1 MHEKS
6 YYNVQGILFQRVY
19 EKFELYL
26 INMTDWSVMF
36 INDQRISTVMMTSD
50 NSENNNIITIT
61 TEERI
66 KINIEYLTW
75 LYAKSKDRKK
85 QNKGLLLDT
94 RRAIE
99 FVIRDAGGEKALKE
113 LFLKEQDE
121 KIIDELAKSKP
132 KIEETFKQDR
142 EAGLQALSAFIADL
156 EKSDY
161 LNILQGTNAI
171 DADVSSTAA
180 TSNSKRRILVVDDE
194 PDILLTLSAVL
205 SEQGHYVKTF
215 DNPAEAMSH
224 LTSSSNN
231 NGVITPYYDLI
242 ITDHRMPGSGMTG
255 LDLAKRV
262 KEYSRAKGTKTKVFL
277 MTASVNAW
285 SLPEEF
291 IEALK
296 PGIVDEIIQ
305 KPISN
310 DKLIAIIEKS
320 FLYNNKNH

>member
-1 MHEKS
+1 MQEESH
-6 YYNVQGILFQRVY
+6 YNVSGYCIQTVY

-36 INDQRISTVMMTSD
+36 INDQRSIIIMRAND
-50 NSENNNIITIT
+50 NSENNNIRITP
-61 TEERI
+61 EERI
-66 KINIEYLTW
+66 RINIEYLTW
-75 LYAKSKDRKK
+75 LYTKSKERKK
-85 QNKGLLLDT
+85 QNKDLLFNT

-99 FVIRDAGGEKALKE
+99 LVIKDTGGERALKE

-121 KIIDELAKSKP
+121 KIIDELAKSNP
-132 KIEETFKQDR
+132 KIQEKFKQDR

-156 EKSDY
+156 EKDDC
-161 LNILQGTNAI
+161 LNILQGAKAI
-171 DADVSSTAA
+171 DAGMSSIVAA
-180 TSNSKRRILVVDDE
+180 ASNSKRRILVVDDE
-194 PDILLTLSAVL
+194 PDILLTLNAIL
-205 SEQGHYVKTF
+205 SERGHYVKTF
-215 DNPAEAMSH
+215 DNPVEALSH
-224 LTSSSNN
+224 LTSSN

-242 ITDHRMPGSGMTG
+242 ITDHRMPGSGITG

-262 KEYSRAKGTKTKVFL
+262 NEYSRAKGTKTKVFL
-277 MTASVNAW
+277 MSASVNAW

-320 FLYNNKNH
+320 SSYDNKNH